1 VVAVTNIATGAST
14 TCVVDDREE
23 AGYPRVLDMS
33 PSGFAQL
40 ADPAKGVVD
49 VTISW

>member
-1 VVAVTNIATGAST
+1 MATRAVT
-14 TCVVDDREE
+14 TCVVDDREQ

-40 ADPAKGVVD
+40 ADPEKGVVD